1 MKLRERTGFR
11 AVLGVLAL
19 LLGIS
24 GCTSSDDPTTSPS
37 STASGPASTSTTV
50 EPSSRPTNIEPPAR
64 PPAMDN
70 PDEAG
75 AIAAAE
81 YFLRLTVYAAA
92 TGDTAE
98 LEAMSGEG
106 CKGCSSYISS
116 VNDLYDQGGWWTS
129 VPEVTISSES
139 SRSTDQA
146 PNQFQV
152 ELDATKEGYEYF
164 NGEGE
169 LRSVDPES
177 VVMGFV
183 VTYANGWRVDIA
195 QSFPEGTEIHEE

>member
-106 CKGCSSYISS
+106 CEFCSSYISS
-116 VNDLYDQGGWWTS
+116 VKDLHGRGGWAS
-129 VPEVTISSES
+129 LPEVTLSEPQS
-139 SRSTDQA
+139 WLVDEGEKQY
-146 PNQFQV
+146 QIEFH
-152 ELDATKEGYEYF
+152 ATKSPYDYF
-164 NGEGE
+164 SGDSGVVREDE
-169 LRSVDPES
+169 EV
-177 VVMGFV
+177 VVMAMIVADRGSWV
-183 VTYANGWRVDIA
+183 I
-195 QSFPEGTEIHEE
+195 EEAESHALEELQ

>member
-50 EPSSRPTNIEPPAR
+50 EPSSRPTNVEPPTR

-75 AIAAAE
+75 AVAAAE
-81 YFLRLTVYAAA
+81 YFLRLTAYAAA
-92 TGDTAE
+92 SGRVEE
-98 LEAMSGEG
+98 LEAVSGED
-106 CKGCSSYISS
+106 CEACRKFVETPKSFHA
-116 VNDLYDQGGWWTS
+116 DGGWS
-129 VPEVTISSES
+129 NVPDVQIDETNSQKIQELPV
-139 SRSTDQA
+139 QY
-146 PNQFQV
+146 QV
-152 ELDATKEGYEYF
+152 ELKATRSGYEYF
-164 NGEGE
+164 TKDSGVTYVEAE
-169 LRSVDPES
+169 TLR
-177 VVMGFV
+177 MGFL
-183 VTYANGWRVDIA
+183 VTFEGQWRVDFVQA
-195 QSFPEGTEIHEE
+195 STDQSGD

>member
-50 EPSSRPTNIEPPAR
+50 EPSGRPTNVEPPAR

-75 AIAAAE
+75 AVAAAE

-129 VPEVTISSES
+129 VPEVTIFQSQQWLVHENPV
-139 SRSTDQA
+139 A
-146 PNQFQV
+146 FQV
-152 ELDATKEGYEYF
+152 ELAAKKDSYEYY
-164 NGEGE
+164 
-169 LRSVDPES
+169 D
-177 VVMGFV
+177 
-183 VTYANGWRVDIA
+183 A
-195 QSFPEGTEIHEE
+195 EGTIKSAPVEQSIVAFIVTFSDGWVIDTVEASPRGQLED